1 VSTTV
6 SFNTTPLEADAE
18 ALAPIPAG
26 ATGWG
31 IVASAILGAMSF
43 GILPALAW
51 PQKFCDIADRE
62 SDRLRAAVK
71 FAAGLDSSKRTLDLL
86 NMARAR
92 TRARYFLSILSYAM
106 VVYVSIAM
114 FMQFRREPFT
124 IDRLMPSTF
133 GYRDYEADHPQDD
146 EDFYPQR
153 YIYPQRHDRTEELHM
168 LWCVALSVAYG
179 AQWLQVRLHRKAVR
193 RFVKVFNG
201 VVEPRGI
208 LPVQM
213 RDSGGYRPLTVV
225 GAIVFGAVGAW
236 WGIPMLLAASAQSR
250 YTLLTRRSL
259 AVQFADRLSKREAPP
274 RTFERRC
281 ATPGCQAV
289 LPPQAKFCPT
299 CGAAV
304 PKPMVDQVG

>member
-1 VSTTV
+1 MSTTV
-6 SFNTTPLEADAE
+6 SFDATPVEAAADMHG
-18 ALAPIPAG
+18 PIPPG

-31 IVASAILGAMSF
+31 VVAAAILGAMSF

-51 PQKFCDIADRE
+51 PQKFCDIAERE
-62 SDRLRAAVK
+62 SERLRAAVK
-71 FAAGLDSSKRTLDLL
+71 FAAGLDNSKRTLDSL
-86 NMARAR
+86 NWFLAK
-92 TRARYFLSILSYAM
+92 TRPRYFLSILSYAM
-106 VVYVSIAM
+106 VAYVSIAM
-114 FMQFRREPFT
+114 FMQFHRQPFLLE
-124 IDRLMPSTF
+124 RLMPSTF
-133 GYRDYEADHPQDD
+133 GYRDYEEHRWDGEEVAPEQ
-146 EDFYPQR
+146 Y
-153 YIYPQRHDRTEELHM
+153 DRTEQLHL
-168 LWCVALSVAYG
+168 LWCVTLGVAYG

-225 GAIVFGAVGAW
+225 GAIVFGVVGAW
-236 WGIPMLLAASAQSR
+236 WGIPMLLAASAQNR

-259 AVQFADRLSKREAPP
+259 AVQFADRMSRSEAPP
-274 RTFERRC
+274 RAFERRC

-289 LPPQAKFCPT
+289 LPPPAKFCPT

-304 PKPMVDQVG
+304 PKPMLDQVV